1 MRLTTYLLALVAVS
15 AQSLSFAAPGD
26 EARKADSELNATYQ
40 RVMDQLRGDRRD
52 SLRNA
57 QRAWVAF
64 RDGTC
69 SFESAL
75 RSGAATDW
83 VGQQTNPAQDS
94 LCIKRLTLERLAHLR
109 RYSDYLSAGAPVAP
123 TPSASVPTSCR
134 LDDLPK
140 DFTVQAV
147 GVHEGNIDTDVQL
160 DASGSE
166 TKSVEVVVNTPGANV
181 VVVLMAYSPVV
192 WQLKRTR
199 ESNVAAVIVGGYYA
213 QAVVGIERSVPL
225 LIATNTGRK
234 DCEQYFYAY
243 KAGESLMRANTV
255 IKNLTGR
262 EIDRLWSSYKAD
274 IVHIGPPPPRTAA
287 LMSSD
292 DYKPEDYTS
301 LPRFPSGQKGLNRL
315 IELGLLRRATK
326 QDADA
331 WVEKASE
338 KYKKFN
344 QNLAVRGPSGPRGT
358 YVVLGKMTF
367 PAGLYGGDS
376 VAFLIPPGI
385 PLPDGNSGHS
395 AVYYLEDGTCRGA
408 VCGEE

>member
-1 MRLTTYLLALVAVS
+1 MRLTTLLLAFVTVS
-15 AQSLSFAAPGD
+15 AQSFSFAAPGD
-26 EARKADSELNATYQ
+26 EARKADAELNTTYQ

-64 RDGTC
+64 RDSTC

-75 RSGAATDW
+75 KSGAASDW
-83 VGQQTNPAQDS
+83 VGQQINPAQDA
-94 LCIKRLTLERLAHLR
+94 LCINRLTLERLAHLR
-109 RYSDYLSAGAPVAP
+109 RYSDYLSAGAPVAT
-123 TPSASVPTSCR
+123 TPLASLPANCR
-134 LDDLPK
+134 LDNLPK

-147 GVHEGNIDTDVQL
+147 GVNEGNIDTDVQL
-160 DASGSE
+160 DSSGSE

-192 WQLKRTR
+192 WHVKRTSA
-199 ESNVAAVIVGGYYA
+199 SNVAAVIVGGYHA
-213 QAVVGIERSVPL
+213 QAVLGIERSVPL

-234 DCEQYFYAY
+234 DCAQYFYAY
-243 KAGESLMRANTV
+243 EAGESLMRANTV

-262 EIDRLWSSYKAD
+262 EIDRLWSGYKAD
-274 IVHIGPPPPRTAA
+274 VVHIGTPPPRTTA
-287 LMSSD
+287 LTSSD

-301 LPRFPSGQKGLNRL
+301 LPRFPSGQKGIDRL

-326 QDADA
+326 QDLDA

-344 QNLAVRGPSGPRGT
+344 QNLAVREPSGPRGT

-367 PAGLYGGDS
+367 PTGLTGGHS

-385 PLPDGNSGHS
+385 PLPDGSSGHS

-408 VCGEE
+408 VCREQ